1 MKVHRRQFLKF
12 AGAAF
17 AAPAISRSAFGQAQ
31 VTLKFHHFLPPVSN
45 VHQKLLLPWA
55 QKIERDSGGKL
66 KIDIYPSL
74 QLGGT
79 LPQLYDQARDG
90 VADIIWTLPGATPG
104 RFPRIE
110 VFELPFVAD
119 KRGVPNAK
127 AVQEFYETHMRDD
140 FKEVRPLAV
149 WAHDGGLVHANKQIN
164 TMEDMKGLKLRSP
177 TRLAGDAL
185 KALGANG
192 IPMPIPQVP
201 EALAQRVLD
210 GCVVPWEVVPSIRV
224 HELVKFH
231 TDIGVSPTLYTASF
245 VIGMNHE
252 KYNSLPADLKKVMDD
267 NSGQALATAAG
278 KMWDEQAIVVEEMVR
293 KRGNT
298 ITKLSTDEAGRWAKA
313 TQPVVDTWLKQ
324 AKEKGLDSEKLLADA
339 KALIKKYEKA

>member
-1 MKVHRRQFLKF
+1 
-12 AGAAF
+12 
-17 AAPAISRSAFGQAQ
+17 
-31 VTLKFHHFLPPVSN
+31 
-45 VHQKLLLPWA
+45 
-55 QKIERDSGGKL
+55 
-66 KIDIYPSL
+66 
-74 QLGGT
+74 
-79 LPQLYDQARDG
+79 
-90 VADIIWTLPGATPG
+90 
-104 RFPRIE
+104 
-110 VFELPFVAD
+110 
-119 KRGVPNAK
+119 
-127 AVQEFYETHMRDD
+127 
-140 FKEVRPLAV
+140 
-149 WAHDGGLVHANKQIN
+149 
-164 TMEDMKGLKLRSP
+164 MKGLKLRSP

-231 TDIGVSPTLYTASF
+231 TDIGASPTLYTASF

-252 KYNSLPADLKKVMDD
+252 KYNSLSADLKKVIDE

-278 KMWDEQAIVVEEMVR
+278 KMWDEQAVVVEEMVR

-298 ITKLSTDEAGRWAKA
+298 ITKLSAEEAGRWAKA
-313 TQPVVDTWLKQ
+313 TQPVVDNWLKQ
-324 AKEKGLDSEKLLADA
+324 AKDKGMNGEKLLGDA